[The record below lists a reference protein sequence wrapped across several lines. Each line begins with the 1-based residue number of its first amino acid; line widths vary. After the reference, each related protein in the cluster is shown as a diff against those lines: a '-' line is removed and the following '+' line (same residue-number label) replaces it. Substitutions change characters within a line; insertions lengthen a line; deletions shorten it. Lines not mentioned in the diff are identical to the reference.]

1 MKAVHCTKDG
11 SHLDLE
17 VVDVPE
23 PGTPDTHQVKVALET
38 RGIQFSDLVR
48 IKGEYQ
54 VKTPHPFVVGGEA
67 GGTVLEVGS
76 EVEGLSVGDR
86 VLCSGGCVEQAN
98 VNYKGVTKVPAGV
111 DLTIAASFRNN
122 YATAYYGLQRGTL
135 EAGETLLVHGAA
147 GGVGLAAVDIGKLMG
162 ATVIGTAG
170 SDDKLKVVSKLGA
183 DHVINYSEGFRDEV
197 KALTDGRGADVIYD
211 PVGGDV
217 FDESMRC
224 IAPFGRILVLGFT
237 SGRSALAK
245 TNHLLVKDAAV
256 IGYTVGGLQQH
267 NPEWAKKNGDVLMN
281 WLASGRIN
289 PYVSHTFPMEAIREA
304 YQVIVDRKVIGKV
317 MITNSP

>member
-1 MKAVHCTKDG
+1 MKAVHCTKEG

-17 VVDVPE
+17 VADIPE
-23 PGTPDTHQVKVALET
+23 PGKPEANQVKVALTT

-48 IKGEYQ
+48 FTGEYQ

-67 GGTVLEVGS
+67 GGTIIEIGS
-76 EVEGLSVGDR
+76 EVEGLVVGDQ
-86 VLCSGGCVEQAN
+86 VLSPGGCVEMIN
-98 VNYKGVTKVPAGV
+98 VNQKAVTKVPERV

-122 YATAYYGLQRGTL
+122 YATAYYGLQRGML
-135 EAGETLLVHGAA
+135 QAGETLLVHGSA
-147 GGVGLAAVDIGKLMG
+147 GGVGLAAVDIGKLFG
-162 ATVIGTAG
+162 AKVIGTA
-170 SDDKLKVVSKLGA
+170 SADDKLKVVTELGA
-183 DHVINYSEGFRDEV
+183 DHVINYSDGFRDEV
-197 KALTDGRGADVIYD
+197 KALTEGKGADVIYD

-245 TNHLLVKDAAV
+245 TNHLLVKDASV

-267 NPEWAKKNGDVLMN
+267 DPAQNAKNGAVLMD
-281 WLASGRIN
+281 WLATGRIN
-289 PYVSHTFPMEAIREA
+289 PYVSHTLPMAAIHEA
-304 YQVIVDRKVIGKV
+304 YQLIVDRKVIGKV
-317 MITNSP
+317 MITN